1 MTNMTIDFIRIPVD
15 KNGNLI
21 YDYEEASQI
30 YKKYQESF
38 PDHKIIMLPSNI
50 TIWED
55 LDITVLKSIYQYL
68 GEIIIKKEQN
78 NND

>member
-1 MTNMTIDFIRIPVD
+1 MTNTTIDFIRIPVD
-15 KNGNLI
+15 KYGNLI
-21 YDYEEASQI
+21 YDWEEASQI

-38 PDHKIIMLPSNI
+38 PDHKIIMLPSDI

-68 GEIIIKKEQN
+68 GEIIIKKEQHN
-78 NND
+78 NG